1 MFSIRPIFSTFNI
14 LTIFTHFKTSS
25 CDTTFGV
32 VTMITASVFGIV
44 CKTVNGSS
52 PVPGGL
58 SMIKT
63 SSGPHSTSAINC
75 LMEPDF

>member
-1 MFSIRPIFSTFNI
+1 M

-32 VTMITASVFGIV
+32 VTIITASRFGIV

-63 SSGPHSTSAINC
+63 SRGPHATSAMTLLSNR
-75 LMEPDF
+75 LELQQES